1 MVRDNILRT
10 KYGDIFV
17 VREYNDGKI
26 VFTLNEEESIILKK
40 YDDESL
46 KKFKR
51 MYDDLNELMDIFKN
65 PTVGDVT
72 MPKFEL
78 LLQKTD
84 KAIERYERLVPEE
97 FRNKLGFDKSK
108 LEELTSSLH
117 NEFFGNGS
125 ERSKMVKKNNRC
137 YLKKV

>member
-1 MVRDNILRT
+1 MVRDNILKT

-17 VREYNDGKI
+17 VREYENGKI

-51 MYDDLNELMDIFKN
+51 MYDDLNELMERFKN

-72 MPKFEL
+72 MSRFEL
-78 LLQKTD
+78 LIQKTE
-84 KAIERYERLVPEE
+84 KALKIYERIVPED
-97 FRNKLGFDKSK
+97 FRKKFNFDKSK
-108 LEELTSSLH
+108 LEEITSSLYK
-117 NEFFGNGS
+117 EFFGNGS
-125 ERSKMVKKNNRC
+125 ERGKIVKKSPGC
-137 YLKKV
+137 YLKKR